1 MGIFKWQ
8 TGRIK
13 RSEVI
18 MIKINQIKVNIS
30 SDDKALENKI
40 RKLLRLDKN
49 ITMNYKILR
58 RSIDARKKD
67 NLMYIYSVEVK
78 LPGMNEASL
87 VKKLNNKD
95 IMLTNEEE
103 YIFPE
108 TKETD
113 SKKKVVI
120 AGLGPSGLFAGL
132 FLARAGYLPEI
143 FERGASVHERT
154 KIVNAFWETGE
165 LDVSTNVQFGEGGA
179 GTFSDGKLN
188 SVIKEK
194 AGRIRKVLETLVEF
208 GAPEDILYN
217 SKPHVGTDILS
228 LIVSR
233 IREEIIRLGGIVHF
247 NSCVS
252 DIHIENNRI
261 KAVRIND
268 EHDVETDVLILAPGH
283 SARDTFE
290 MLLSKDVPMEQK
302 AFAVGMRVEH
312 PQSLINRYMY
322 GTDDNGSLP
331 VADYKVT
338 AQADNGRGVYSFCMC
353 PGGYVVNASSEKEML
368 CVNGMSYSKRDGVNA
383 NSAIVVTVNPEDF
396 GSNEILA
403 GMKFQRGLE
412 KAAYKAGNGKVP
424 YQLNEDFVKGNKSI
438 SYGKVAPQIKGCH
451 TGGNLREV
459 LPEIIS
465 QSVIDGMKSFD
476 KIIQGF
482 NMPEA
487 VFSGVESRTSSPVRI
502 LRNDF
507 LESPK
512 IRGLYPCGEGAGYA
526 GGITSAA
533 VDGIKVAEA
542 VATAD

>member
-1 MGIFKWQ
+1 
-8 TGRIK
+8 
-13 RSEVI
+13 
-18 MIKINQIKVNIS
+18 MIKINQIKIS
-30 SDDKALENKI
+30 IDSDEKALESKI
-40 RKLLRLDKN
+40 RKLLKIDKN
-49 ITMNYKILR
+49 VSMKYSILR

-67 NLMYIYSVEVK
+67 NLLYIYSVEAE
-78 LPGMNEASL
+78 LSGINEASL

-95 IMLTNEEE
+95 IMLTKIEK
-103 YIFPE
+103 YVFPNI
-108 TKETD
+108 KD
-113 SKKKVVI
+113 SDSNKKIVI
-120 AGLGPSGLFAGL
+120 AGLGPAGLFAGL
-132 FLARAGYLPEI
+132 FLARAGYRPEI

-154 KIVNAFWETGE
+154 RIVNAFWETGE

-208 GAPEDILYN
+208 GAPSDILYN
-217 SKPHVGTDILS
+217 NKPHVGTDILS
-228 LIVSR
+228 TVVSR

-268 EHDVETDVLILAPGH
+268 EYDVETEVLILAPGH

-290 MLLSKDVPMEQK
+290 MLCAKDIPMEQK

-312 PQSLINRYMY
+312 PQTLINNYMY
-322 GTDDNGSLP
+322 GRDDNGRLP

-353 PGGYVVNASSEKEML
+353 PGGYVVNASSEKDML

-396 GSNEILA
+396 GSSDILA
-403 GMKFQRGLE
+403 GMEFQRRLE
-412 KAAYKAGNGKVP
+412 GAAHRAGNGCVP
-424 YQLNEDFVKGNKSI
+424 YQLNEDFIKGNKTEN
-438 SYGKVAPQIKGCH
+438 YGKVTPQIKGKH
-451 TGGNLREV
+451 TGSNLREIF
-459 LPEIIS
+459 PEFIS